1 MSDNII
7 VIINQSHSQS
17 QSQSQFESESES
29 PFRKLFGLNCNC
41 IIRNYVEIVLIA
53 RAKWLKLML
62 KCSKM
67 LLQFANCLIRSM
79 RMSQCCYT
87 EVINLSDFQI

>member
-17 QSQSQFESESES
+17 QSESESES

-53 RAKWLKLML
+53 CAREVVKINVKVFKNVVAICKLFNQIDEDVTV
-62 KCSKM
+62 
-67 LLQFANCLIRSM
+67 LLYGSN
-79 RMSQCCYT
+79 
-87 EVINLSDFQI
+87 